1 MKAKTKKTEKKTRPA
16 LKSAWGTVLDLV
28 EKNRVFLL
36 TTHVNPDGDGLGAE
50 SALYCALKNL
60 GKKVLVVNHDPL
72 PPRFSYLPFASVY
85 RTSDSMPPHDVCFVM
100 DAGVFSR
107 IRDGVRREEFKT
119 LINIDH
125 HYSNDHYGDVN
136 LVDPGACS
144 TGEIVFHLIKALG
157 VPLDKGI
164 AESVYT
170 SLATDT
176 GGFRYSNTTPQV
188 LRAAAEL
195 MEAGAD
201 GAKISEKIFS
211 GVSPEALEMVRVA
224 LASVETH
231 ENGRIGAIQ
240 LSHRELVASGA
251 TDEDSENLVNFVR
264 KMEGVQIAVFLK
276 ERPDGQIKISLR
288 SKTDANVALVA
299 KSFGGGGHSYAAG
312 AVIPGTMASVLK
324 AVLKSC
330 RAVLK

>member
-1 MKAKTKKTEKKTRPA
+1 MKARTKKTEKATRPA
-16 LKSAWGTVLDLV
+16 LKSAWGRVLDLV

-50 SALYCALKNL
+50 SALYVALKNL

-72 PPRFSYLPFASVY
+72 PPRFSYLPFVSAYHS
-85 RTSDSMPPHDVCFVM
+85 SDTLPPHDVCFVM

-107 IRDGVRREEFKT
+107 IRDNVSRKEFK
-119 LINIDH
+119 IIVNIDH
-125 HYSNDHYGDVN
+125 HFSNDHYGDVN

-144 TGEIVFHLIKALG
+144 TGEIVYHLIRALG

-170 SLATDT
+170 SLSTDT

-188 LRAAAEL
+188 LRLAAEL

-211 GVSPEALEMVRVA
+211 GVSPEALEMVRIA
-224 LASVETH
+224 LASVEIH
-231 ENGRIGAIQ
+231 ENGRIGTIQ
-240 LSHRELVASGA
+240 LSHRDLLASGA

-264 KMEGVQIAVFLK
+264 KMEDVQIAAFLK
-276 ERPDGQIKISLR
+276 ERPDGKIKISLR
-288 SKTDANVALVA
+288 SKTDANVAVVA
-299 KSFGGGGHSYAAG
+299 KKFGGGGHSYAAG
-312 AVIPGTMASVLK
+312 AVIPGTLPTVLKVVLK
-324 AVLKSC
+324 AC

>member
-1 MKAKTKKTEKKTRPA
+1 
-16 LKSAWGTVLDLV
+16 VLDLV
-28 EKNRVFLL
+28 QNNKVFLL

-50 SALYCALKNL
+50 SALYCALKTL
-60 GKKVLVVNHDPL
+60 GKKVLVVNRDPL
-72 PPRFSYLPFASVY
+72 PPRFTYLPFASAY
-85 RTSDSMPPHDVCFVM
+85 RASDTIPPHDVCFVM

-107 IRDGVRREEFKT
+107 IREGVRREEFQT
-119 LINIDH
+119 LVNIDH
-125 HYSNDHYGDVN
+125 HYSNDRYGDVN

-144 TGEIVFHLIKALG
+144 TGEIVFHLIQALG

-176 GGFRYSNTTPQV
+176 GGFRYPNTTPQV
-188 LRAAAEL
+188 LRLAAQL

-201 GAKISEKIFS
+201 GARISEKIFA
-211 GVSPEALEMVRVA
+211 GVSPQALEMVRVS
-224 LASVETH
+224 LASVKIH
-231 ENGRIGAIQ
+231 ERGRIGTIQ
-240 LSHRELVASGA
+240 LSRQELADSGA

-276 ERPDGQIKISLR
+276 EKPDGQIKLSLR

-299 KSFGGGGHSYAAG
+299 KKFGGGGHSYAAG
-312 AVIPGTMASVLK
+312 AVLAGPLPAALK
-324 AVLKSC
+324 AVLKAC

>member
-1 MKAKTKKTEKKTRPA
+1 MRAKTKKAEKTARPS
-16 LKSAWGTVLDLV
+16 LKSAWGRVLDLV
-28 EKNRVFLL
+28 QKNRVFLL

-50 SALYCALKNL
+50 SALYCALKSL
-60 GKKVLVVNHDPL
+60 GKKVLVVNHDLL
-72 PPRFSYLPFASVY
+72 PPRFSYLPFAPAY
-85 RTSDSMPPHDVCFVM
+85 RVSDTIPPHDVCFVM
-100 DAGVFSR
+100 DAGVFTR
-107 IRDGVRREEFKT
+107 IREDVRREEFQT
-119 LINIDH
+119 LVNIDH
-125 HYSNDHYGDVN
+125 HYSNDRYGDVN

-144 TGEIVFHLIKALG
+144 TGEIVCHLIQALG

-176 GGFRYSNTTPQV
+176 GGFRYPNTTPQV
-188 LRAAAEL
+188 LRLAAEL

-201 GAKISEKIFS
+201 GARRSEKIVA
-211 GVSPEALEMVRVA
+211 GVPPQALEMVRVS
-224 LASVETH
+224 LASVESH
-231 ENGRIGAIQ
+231 DRGRIGTIQ
-240 LSHRELVASGA
+240 LSHRQLADSGA

-276 ERPDGQIKISLR
+276 EKPDGQIKLSLR

-299 KSFGGGGHSYAAG
+299 KRFGGGGHSYAAG
-312 AVIPGTMASVLK
+312 AVLPGPLPAALK
-324 AVLKSC
+324 AVLKAC